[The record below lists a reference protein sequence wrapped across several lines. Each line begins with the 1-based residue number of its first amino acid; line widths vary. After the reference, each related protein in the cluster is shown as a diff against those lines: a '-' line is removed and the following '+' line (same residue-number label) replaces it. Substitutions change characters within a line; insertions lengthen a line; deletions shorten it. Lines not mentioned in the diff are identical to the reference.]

1 MCLDEHGLSSSIHV
15 KQSDHDQNNLHLS
28 QKKWLRILG
37 IWWDSLKPN
46 VKLQLLSDS
55 VRIQKEAEQEGF
67 IPCNSPGDFRIPV
80 GNLSKDFKI
89 IFVCRISNPIY
100 SRMIFIPL
108 QKKKGL
114 CDSKAKGC
122 AACIQT
128 FDMHTYQTFHSKTI
142 PAFGRNVHMC
152 QFAQMNICLL
162 PSTWVQA
169 M

>member
-28 QKKWLRILG
+28 QKRWLRILG

-55 VRIQKEAEQEGF
+55 VRIQKDTEQEGF
-67 IPCNSPGDFRIPV
+67 IPCNTPGDFRIPV

-100 SRMIFIPL
+100 FDLHSSAEE
-108 QKKKGL
+108 KGL
-114 CDSKAKGC
+114 MWLQGQGLCC
-122 AACIQT
+122 
-128 FDMHTYQTFHSKTI
+128 MHT
-142 PAFGRNVHMC
+142 NVWYAYISNLS
-152 QFAQMNICLL
+152 F
-162 PSTWVQA
+162 
-169 M
+169 